1 MEKTTE
7 GLNLKLALETER
19 QRKEAQANQ
28 ELRKWAIAL
37 ALVHAHP
44 HVSMERLADALIE
57 YVKHEP
63 RPSPTEDLFTR
74 LGASSVD
81 NLGADAL
88 RNEGHGPQS

>member
-1 MEKTTE
+1 
-7 GLNLKLALETER
+7 
-19 QRKEAQANQ
+19 
-28 ELRKWAIAL
+28 
-37 ALVHAHP
+37 
-44 HVSMERLADALIE
+44 MERLADALIE